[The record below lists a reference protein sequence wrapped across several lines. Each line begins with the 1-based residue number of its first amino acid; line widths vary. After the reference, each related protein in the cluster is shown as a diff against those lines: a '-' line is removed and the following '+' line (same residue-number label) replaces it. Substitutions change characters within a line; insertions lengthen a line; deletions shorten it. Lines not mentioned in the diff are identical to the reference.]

1 MTFLIII
8 VPQVMADISIEDAA
22 KEEFDCIV
30 LPGGM
35 PGTYLFRFFGSPL
48 LCQQSVPILFTS
60 SLILTIILFFL

>member
-1 MTFLIII
+1 MI

-35 PGTYLFRFFGSPL
+35 PGTYFGFLDL
-48 LCQQSVPILFTS
+48 LCSANNQFQFYSRHP
-60 SLILTIILFFL
+60 